1 MGTVGGHGDIGSGTK
16 PQRHNCASLL
26 AAIMVGLALLSTPTA
41 ALAWSCAFEGEITA
55 VALCQGDACT
65 AGFKVE
71 DELVPGTLC
80 EPRPAVRAL
89 TDRERASFS
98 QLIRHVEQKALAG
111 IYQLHGD
118 DICLSDRWRD
128 ERCLATVEITR
139 LADANTQTLA
149 QHQAEWEARTH
160 RAAMIRSLS
169 RAVPPI
175 LLVLSALAWPWILV
189 LLKPGLKRH
198 LLYLA
203 IAALPLQILIAF
215 PQQTMALIFG
225 VDFASLPRIS
235 GDPNE
240 GPHLGWYLRMLIIV
254 VVPLQFG
261 FILGQKFK
269 PVIE

>member
-1 MGTVGGHGDIGSGTK
+1 METVGAHRDVGSGTK
-16 PQRHNCASLL
+16 PQRRNCASLL

-41 ALAWSCAFEGEITA
+41 ALTMSCAFEGEITA
-55 VALCQGDACT
+55 VALCRGDDCT
-65 AGFKVE
+65 AGFKVA

-89 TDRERASFS
+89 TDRERANFS
-98 QLIRHVEQKALAG
+98 QLIRHVGQKALAG
-111 IYQLHGD
+111 IYQLRGD
-118 DICLSDRWRD
+118 DICLRDRWRD
-128 ERCLATVEITR
+128 GRCLATVEITR
-139 LADANTQTLA
+139 LADANAQTLA
-149 QHQAEWEARTH
+149 QQEVEWAARTQ
-160 RAAMIRSLS
+160 RAAMMRSLG

-203 IAALPLQILIAF
+203 IAALPLQIIIAF
-215 PQQTMALIFG
+215 PVQTMELIFG
-225 VDFASLPRIS
+225 LDFESLQGIS
-235 GDPNE
+235 GDPIE

-261 FILGQKFK
+261 FVLGQKFK
-269 PVIE
+269 PVVQ